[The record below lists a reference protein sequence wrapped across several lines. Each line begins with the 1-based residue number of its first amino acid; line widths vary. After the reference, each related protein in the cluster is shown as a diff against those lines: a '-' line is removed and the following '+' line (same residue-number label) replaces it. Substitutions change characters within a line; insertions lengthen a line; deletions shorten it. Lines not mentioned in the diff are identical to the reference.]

1 MDSRRDALKKF
12 AGAVAIAGVGAAA
25 GDANASL
32 PRQAAPRPAGTPVEV
47 APPAPSRPWTL
58 LRSVEP
64 GQALGA
70 GWHLADLGPVAAGA
84 VVVHLVD
91 VEGRSARVHLCAR
104 DGEPDGVAHTDRFD
118 LLLMNRGD
126 GQTPSDEGLGR
137 VVIGLA
143 AIIARNE
150 AAALA
155 AHPELAGLL
164 PHEERLRSY
173 VDTNRLA

>member
-12 AGAVAIAGVGAAA
+12 AGALAVAGVSTAA
-25 GDANASL
+25 GEAQASFAIPASPPRAVADA
-32 PRQAAPRPAGTPVEV
+32 TP
-47 APPAPSRPWTL
+47 PPAPRPWTL
-58 LRSVEP
+58 LRSLEP

-91 VEGRSARVHLCAR
+91 VEGRAARVHLCAR
-104 DGEPDGVAHTDRFD
+104 DGAAEGVAHTDRLD

-126 GQTPSDEGLGR
+126 GHTPSDEGLGR

-143 AIIARNE
+143 GVIRGNE
-150 AAALA
+150 AAAFA

-164 PHEERLRSY
+164 PHRERLRSLAG
-173 VDTNRLA
+173 TSRLA